1 MNKKQVYGSVAGCT
15 ASCEG
20 RGPRIS
26 HSEGAD
32 AAKISNWSRAN
43 PQLGAGKFTLPV
55 APEFLKDFT
64 HFGFLLSSLSKWGS
78 RPMSPEV
85 GQGGQQRKVED
96 AARVLLCVVFQQI
109 RLQSTDVYKKK
120 FKHTRFTHIPGR
132 YSFLIKD

>member
-26 HSEGAD
+26 LTGA
-32 AAKISNWSRAN
+32 NWCRAN

-64 HFGFLLSSLSKWGS
+64 HFGFRLSSLSKWGS

-109 RLQSTDVYKKK
+109 RLQSTDVYKKSLNAHAL
-120 FKHTRFTHIPGR
+120 HTFQADTV
-132 YSFLIKD
+132 S